1 MTDYSNLKILAD
13 AAPMAMT
20 MTNGGEE
27 HKALIAFTDEV
38 KRLFGNDVG
47 MARVLIA
54 ENEALCANASLLDLL
69 PELDEALED
78 LEIHGQHSDQGY
90 RKLKD
95 WYRKIDL
102 ACKAVDAAM
111 SKEGRDERGI

>member
-1 MTDYSNLKILAD
+1 MTDYSNLKRLAD
-13 AAPMAMT
+13 SAPMAMT

-54 ENEALCANASLLDLL
+54 ENEALLEMLSMQVYERWSGEAGYVPWVRRGNSLRQ
-69 PELDEALED
+69 DEARRIARAL
-78 LEIHGQHSDQGY
+78 
-90 RKLKD
+90 
-95 WYRKIDL
+95 
-102 ACKAVDAAM
+102 M
-111 SKEGRDERGI
+111 SKEG

>member
-1 MTDYSNLKILAD
+1 MTDYSNLKRLAD

-20 MTNGGEE
+20 MTNGSEE

-54 ENEALCANASLLDLL
+54 ENEVLRKECARLAEDNRALLEH
-69 PELDEALED
+69 PEGAL
-78 LEIHGQHSDQGY
+78 
-90 RKLKD
+90 
-95 WYRKIDL
+95 
-102 ACKAVDAAM
+102 
-111 SKEGRDERGI
+111 

>member
-1 MTDYSNLKILAD
+1 MTDYSNLKRLAY

-54 ENEALCANASLLDLL
+54 ENEALRKECARLKADNQALLEH
-69 PELDEALED
+69 PEDAL
-78 LEIHGQHSDQGY
+78 
-90 RKLKD
+90 
-95 WYRKIDL
+95 
-102 ACKAVDAAM
+102 
-111 SKEGRDERGI
+111 

>member
-1 MTDYSNLKILAD
+1 MTDYNNLKRLAD

-27 HKALIAFTDEV
+27 HKALTAFTDEV

-54 ENEALCANASLLDLL
+54 ENEAL
-69 PELDEALED
+69 
-78 LEIHGQHSDQGY
+78 
-90 RKLKD
+90 RKLLKA
-95 WYRKIDL
+95 L
-102 ACKAVDAAM
+102 ADGDAQVAYAY
-111 SKEGRDERGI
+111 

>member
-1 MTDYSNLKILAD
+1 MTNYSNLKRLAD

-27 HKALIAFTDEV
+27 HKALTAFTDEV

-54 ENEALCANASLLDLL
+54 ENEALRKECALLKADNQALL
-69 PELDEALED
+69 EHPEDAL
-78 LEIHGQHSDQGY
+78 
-90 RKLKD
+90 
-95 WYRKIDL
+95 
-102 ACKAVDAAM
+102 
-111 SKEGRDERGI
+111 

>member
-1 MTDYSNLKILAD
+1 MTDYSNLKRLAD

-20 MTNGGEE
+20 MTNGSEE

-54 ENEALCANASLLDLL
+54 EIERVVDLNHKQFGDAIRKNAEIDALRTDCARLAEDNLSLLENPGD
-69 PELDEALED
+69 AL
-78 LEIHGQHSDQGY
+78 
-90 RKLKD
+90 
-95 WYRKIDL
+95 
-102 ACKAVDAAM
+102 
-111 SKEGRDERGI
+111 